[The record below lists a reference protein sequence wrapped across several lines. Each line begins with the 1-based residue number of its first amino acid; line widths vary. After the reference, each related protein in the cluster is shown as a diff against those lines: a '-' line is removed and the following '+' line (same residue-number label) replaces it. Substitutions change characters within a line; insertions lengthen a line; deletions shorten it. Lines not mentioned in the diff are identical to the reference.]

1 MFLFWNTAC
10 CCLNILT
17 YSAAKEVKA
26 RVELPVYLNTVR
38 DQVIFF
44 ARFDPGALTGDVY
57 YKRGVALLC
66 ASLSGMTVE

>member
-1 MFLFWNTAC
+1 MTLYPAVRR
-10 CCLNILT
+10 
-17 YSAAKEVKA
+17 SKP

-57 YKRGVALLC
+57 YKRGVALVC
-66 ASLSGMTVE
+66 ASISGMGEE

>member
-1 MFLFWNTAC
+1 ML
-10 CCLNILT
+10 LT
-17 YSAAKEVKA
+17 PSAPPKTTTA

-44 ARFDPGALTGDVY
+44 ARFDPGTLTGDTY

-66 ASLSGMTVE
+66 ASLSGMTAD